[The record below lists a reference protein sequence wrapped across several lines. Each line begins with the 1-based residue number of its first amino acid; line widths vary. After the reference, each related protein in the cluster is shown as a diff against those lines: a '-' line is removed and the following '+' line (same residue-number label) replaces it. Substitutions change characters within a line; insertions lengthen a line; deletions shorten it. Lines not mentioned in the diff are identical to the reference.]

1 MDLVKISPESMEV
14 ANAYLT
20 EGSAEKAALK
30 LSVPESVVHANLAKR
45 EVKKYIDA
53 VFLDQG
59 YRNRSKLAETLDLII
74 EKKLEEAEETEM
86 YSSKDLADLISLAH
100 KMRLDELKL
109 IQEREKT
116 AGPTHQQNNQ
126 FNFGGGNYGKLMEKL
141 MSE

>member
-1 MDLVKISPESMEV
+1 MDLIKISPESMEV

-30 LSVPESVVHANLAKR
+30 LNLPENVIHANLAKR

-86 YSSKDLADLISLAH
+86 YSSKDLVDLISLAH

-116 AGPTHQQNNQ
+116 QGPTHQQNNQ